1 MTATAA
7 PTTARRLVTGGN
19 PDAPAGP
26 PTEEDFV
33 PRAWLDAD
41 ARRTPE
47 DDAAPHDDYRPAPDV
62 QHVAETLIAKH
73 HRFRHLRDVRLDYRW
88 KRRGGATAGK
98 ATLGKCVKVSG
109 LVKDYTDATWI
120 VWLAAD
126 HALALDAYQ
135 LEALIF
141 HELLHAE
148 TDEEGEKPIVRPH
161 DAECFVAEIEHYGL
175 WMTDLVRVGQ
185 AARSVQMPL
194 FEEADEDEE
203 GEGDD
208 E

>member
-19 PDAPAGP
+19 PDALAGP

-98 ATLGKCVKVSG
+98 ATLGKCVKASG

-126 HALALDAYQ
+126 HALALDAFQ

-141 HELLHAE
+141 HQLLHAE
-148 TDEEGEKPIVRPH
+148 TDEEGEKPTLAGHEFEGFR
-161 DAECFVAEIEHYGL
+161 AELEEYGL
-175 WMTDLVRVGQ
+175 WSGSARHIAPAFRQ
-185 AARSVQMPL
+185 AALPL
-194 FEEADEDEE
+194 FGGAR
-203 GEGDD
+203 
-208 E
+208 

>member
-7 PTTARRLVTGGN
+7 PTTARRLITGNN

-26 PTEEDFV
+26 PTEEAFV
-33 PRAWLDAD
+33 PPAWLHAD
-41 ARRTPE
+41 PRRSP
-47 DDAAPHDDYRPAPDV
+47 DDDDAPHDDYLAAPDV
-62 QHVAETLIAKH
+62 QHVAEVLIAKH
-73 HRFRHLRDVRLDYRW
+73 HRFKHLRDVRIDYRW
-88 KRRGGATAGK
+88 KRRGGSAAGK

-109 LVKDYTDATWI
+109 LVRHYTDATWI
-120 VWLAAD
+120 IWLAAD

-161 DAECFVAEIEHYGL
+161 DFEGFACEIEEYGL
-175 WMTDLVRVGQ
+175 WSQ
-185 AARSVQMPL
+185 AAQQIAPAFRQARLPL
-194 FEEADEDEE
+194 FEGAR
-203 GEGDD
+203 
-208 E
+208 